1 MNATA
6 IGSVVASPAA
16 PPAQP
21 APRAAGQSW
30 LATRWSAE
38 LAHQHLASM
47 SPVRSATGEHSKRL
61 RGIGLLLHW
70 LSAMPGAT
78 WQDRWLVS
86 GADTAGADWRQVPNE
101 WLGVRGH
108 RRWHQEA
115 LVEALPL
122 AISADLFRPSL
133 TWLVGGGGGRGGLL
147 VRNLAASRDQAGF
160 ARLREL
166 CADDGG
172 VSKPIT
178 TQCVYRCALILA
190 AHGGTIAQITVGD
203 VVELFAAEDRS
214 RPDASSGRTTFYRVL
229 RDLGVFSDDA
239 PAMLRGLRTRGQQTP
254 EQLID
259 RYQLVNRPI
268 RDLFVDYLRE
278 RQPALDYT
286 SLDSLSYY
294 LGKRFWA
301 DIEAHHPGI
310 DTLHLSPQVADDWK
324 RRLRTFTKTKTLPA
338 GERTAVTV
346 ERINYRECLTP
357 VRAFYLDLAH
367 WAVEDPARW
376 GPWVVPCPVGEE
388 EINRRKA
395 KRRLKARMDA
405 RTRRLLPALP
415 VLVRAVDQ
423 QRVAARSLLDA
434 ATQAE
439 PGQPFSAASATLIRA
454 VVARG
459 ARETIWADDPITGKR
474 RNLTREEDHAFWGWA
489 IVEVL
494 RTTGVRAE
502 ELLEL
507 NHHSL
512 VQYRLPTTGQIVPL
526 LQILPS
532 KTDTE
537 RLLVVSPEL
546 AEVLSAIISRIRLR
560 SGAVPLV
567 SAYDTR
573 ERLWAPPAPV
583 LFQRRVG
590 TESRAISTTSVGKF
604 LSAALINAGLNNAG
618 QDEPLHYTPHDF
630 RRMFITDAIL
640 GGLPPHI
647 AQVIAGHRDIN
658 VTLGYKAIYP
668 EETIQAHLAFLARR
682 RSLRPTEEYRV
693 PTDDEWQEFL
703 GHFERRKV
711 SIGTCARAFGSP
723 CIHEHACVRCS
734 MLWPDPDQRPR
745 LVDIRDN
752 LLARITEAQK
762 EGWLGEIEGL
772 QVSLA
777 GATEKIAQI
786 DNRRTAGR
794 TNTVGLGDPTAR
806 KHLESITGKR

>member
-1 MNATA
+1 M
-6 IGSVVASPAA
+6 
-16 PPAQP
+16 
-21 APRAAGQSW
+21 
-30 LATRWSAE
+30 
-38 LAHQHLASM
+38 
-47 SPVRSATGEHSKRL
+47 
-61 RGIGLLLHW
+61 
-70 LSAMPGAT
+70 
-78 WQDRWLVS
+78 
-86 GADTAGADWRQVPNE
+86 
-101 WLGVRGH
+101 
-108 RRWHQEA
+108 
-115 LVEALPL
+115 
-122 AISADLFRPSL
+122 
-133 TWLVGGGGGRGGLL
+133 
-147 VRNLAASRDQAGF
+147 
-160 ARLREL
+160 
-166 CADDGG
+166 
-172 VSKPIT
+172 
-178 TQCVYRCALILA
+178 
-190 AHGGTIAQITVGD
+190 
-203 VVELFAAEDRS
+203 
-214 RPDASSGRTTFYRVL
+214 
-229 RDLGVFSDDA
+229 
-239 PAMLRGLRTRGQQTP
+239 
-254 EQLID
+254 
-259 RYQLVNRPI
+259 
-268 RDLFVDYLRE
+268 
-278 RQPALDYT
+278 
-286 SLDSLSYY
+286 
-294 LGKRFWA
+294 
-301 DIEAHHPGI
+301 
-310 DTLHLSPQVADDWK
+310 
-324 RRLRTFTKTKTLPA
+324 
-338 GERTAVTV
+338 
-346 ERINYRECLTP
+346 
-357 VRAFYLDLAH
+357 
-367 WAVEDPARW
+367 
-376 GPWVVPCPVGEE
+376 
-388 EINRRKA
+388 
-395 KRRLKARMDA
+395 
-405 RTRRLLPALP
+405 
-415 VLVRAVDQ
+415 
-423 QRVAARSLLDA
+423 
-434 ATQAE
+434 
-439 PGQPFSAASATLIRA
+439 
-454 VVARG
+454 
-459 ARETIWADDPITGKR
+459 
-474 RNLTREEDHAFWGWA
+474 
-489 IVEVL
+489 EVL

-777 GATEKIAQI
+777 GATEKSPRSTTGAPPAEPTPSASVTPLPESTSRASQASA
-786 DNRRTAGR
+786 DNDQLGVRPPHSVKKVQRMRGDKR
-794 TNTVGLGDPTAR
+794 DLIGLGQSRHQRRAQTAQNR
-806 KHLESITGKR
+806 HDHADEHQRRYEPGARIPRHRLIVRWFGHIDCHSPRSSGLLPVGTAVPRAASGPQPLQHSNAAGVVTSDSSNASASWNGYCVIGSPVAGLTVITAVGGAVCSSDIRSPN